1 MPTTGL
7 VIAIWLALT
16 VVFGLVFALGK
27 VYRADG
33 QTKLNLLLWY
43 CLDLAMLVTSW
54 LGIKQ
59 GKPELSETLLALA
72 VLVTFISVVLL
83 RTYRASLGVNLV
95 VLAMVCVVIG
105 IPLIRA
111 RESGSLNQMLDEMVN
126 FCLAAAALFVAA
138 SLGMLVY
145 ALATRSR
152 AKR

>member
-16 VVFGLVFALGK
+16 IVFGLAFALGK
-27 VYRADG
+27 IYQAND
-33 QTKLNLLLWY
+33 QTKLSFLLWY
-43 CLDLAMLVTSW
+43 CLDLAMLVVSW

-59 GKPELSETLLALA
+59 GKPVLVETLLALMA
-72 VLVTFISVVLL
+72 LVTFISVILL

-105 IPLIRA
+105 VPLARA
-111 RESGSLNQMLDEMVN
+111 WESGSLNQMLDEMVN
-126 FCLAAAALFVAA
+126 FCLGAAAIFVLA

-145 ALATRSR
+145 ALVTRSR
-152 AKR
+152 ANR